1 MDAPEPDISDKCD
14 GKELSP
20 LGKGI
25 TENAYGAP
33 LQPPV
38 YDSEAHRAFLKRIA
52 EEDRQRLFGPLVHP
66 DFQETDNG
74 V

>member
-1 MDAPEPDISDKCD
+1 MDTPEPDISDKMDKKEPIPIPD
-14 GKELSP
+14 GGIIEK
-20 LGKGI
+20 LGATSEPK
-25 TENAYGAP
+25 
-33 LQPPV
+33 V
-38 YDSEAHRAFLKRIA
+38 YDSPNYHDFLKRIA